1 MHVEHSGEHLALEP
15 LKNCTINTITFSIY
29 HLYQFLATGVG
40 VEKAD
45 TVVFFRLE
53 TGLDGHWWVDTG
65 GKRIWVGEYPW
76 GLFRDL
82 EESEARVAYWLWM
95 WVWVRGLAVTMKT
108 KSRFSERMVRKEI
121 VELSPQELLRDYR
134 ELVIAELVNN
144 FSGGERKVFKEL
156 TKRNPEIR
164 TWEELTKWLVGY
176 GKTTDWN

>member
-1 MHVEHSGEHLALEP
+1 
-15 LKNCTINTITFSIY
+15 
-29 HLYQFLATGVG
+29 
-40 VEKAD
+40 
-45 TVVFFRLE
+45 
-53 TGLDGHWWVDTG
+53 
-65 GKRIWVGEYPW
+65 
-76 GLFRDL
+76 
-82 EESEARVAYWLWM
+82 M

-164 TWEELTKWLVGY
+164 T
-176 GKTTDWN
+176 